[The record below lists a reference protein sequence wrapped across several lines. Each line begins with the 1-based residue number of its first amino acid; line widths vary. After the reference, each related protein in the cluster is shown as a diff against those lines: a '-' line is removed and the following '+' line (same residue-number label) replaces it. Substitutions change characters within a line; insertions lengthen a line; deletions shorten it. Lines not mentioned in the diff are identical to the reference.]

1 MHLPSYSS
9 PDHLNSVTR
18 LRRVLVLEVVCN
30 LLQPPPHCR
39 PFFLGDPPEEMQQ
52 EAPLDGVGGADEH
65 AEGGV
70 VEDVLEGELDV
81 VADDHGDA
89 VADDGVEEAVGG
101 GGVAGDVEAELG
113 GGHPL
118 GGAPDAVLTDAAV
131 GEVDVLLVLDQLVQ
145 PLTNPSTLKK
155 TLQFG

>member
-1 MHLPSYSS
+1 
-9 PDHLNSVTR
+9 
-18 LRRVLVLEVVCN
+18 
-30 LLQPPPHCR
+30 
-39 PFFLGDPPEEMQQ
+39 MQQ

-65 AEGGV
+65 AEVGV